1 MDLIF
6 KFFKR
11 KTLILLFFFSININ
25 SNVSA
30 KILKN
35 DYLAIFTSYN
45 ITERI
50 KIQPII
56 NECIQRFGKENL
68 KIIKTNEGDV
78 LDHKNEE
85 EFLDCTYSK
94 ILKIIRPIAGLNS
107 IPKKKLEEFLLNNEI
122 KISHL
127 VFDIVSKNLFL
138 RKMDTLFFKRKETV
152 SEENTELEKQMVG
165 DGVKLVN

>member
-1 MDLIF
+1 MRKFLI
-6 KFFKR
+6 
-11 KTLILLFFFSININ
+11 ILLFLSINIY
-25 SNVSA
+25 SNVNA

-35 DYLAIFTSYN
+35 DYLAIFTNYN

-56 NECIQRFGKENL
+56 NECIKRFGKENL

-94 ILKIIRPIAGLNS
+94 ILKIIKPITGLNS
-107 IPKKKLEEFLLNNEI
+107 IPKKN
-122 KISHL
+122 
-127 VFDIVSKNLFL
+127 
-138 RKMDTLFFKRKETV
+138 
-152 SEENTELEKQMVG
+152 
-165 DGVKLVN
+165 